1 MANYQ
6 SKYTG
11 PEIDEAVG
19 KALGFD
25 VDGDGV
31 VDKAKEAEKA
41 KDSEKFGGEAPE
53 HYAAAEEV
61 GKKENKGTTST
72 VVLASASWVDGTYS
86 FETEYPSDEYDIYME
101 LSEESTI
108 EQIEAY
114 ANALIVGNST
124 SNVYTAKNGA
134 PAIDIPVIVKVVKK

>member
-1 MANYQ
+1 MAYT

-11 PEIDEAVG
+11 QKIDEAVG

-41 KDSEKFGGEAPE
+41 KDSEKFGGETPE

-72 VVLASASWVDGTYS
+72 VVLASASWIDGAYS
-86 FETEYPSDEYDIYME
+86 FESTYPSAEYDIYME
-101 LSEESTI
+101 LSEASTA

-114 ANALIVGNST
+114 ASALIVGNST
-124 SNVYTAKNGA
+124 TNVYTAKGGA
-134 PAIDIPVIVKVVKK
+134 PTIDIPVMLKVVKK